1 MWHPPAH
8 EAGRGAGI
16 LTDPEGVTLVVTRI
30 VSSGRSDDHDR
41 WAEAVDRALGEAPGH
56 VSTAR
61 LEQDGGVVHRVTRF
75 ASAADLAAWDRS
87 DVGSRLKAEG
97 ADFSNVRRQE
107 ARGPVATFRL
117 PGENSGSKWKKW
129 LLTWVAVF
137 PVLLAL
143 NALVSLIP
151 GLPSLARLAITS
163 PILTALLTWFILP
176 RVTRWA
182 KPWVLG
188 DSDGRPRK
196 P

>member
-1 MWHPPAH
+1 M
-8 EAGRGAGI
+8 
-16 LTDPEGVTLVVTRI
+16 
-30 VSSGRSDDHDR
+30 
-41 WAEAVDRALGEAPGH
+41 
-56 VSTAR
+56 
-61 LEQDGGVVHRVTRF
+61 VHRVTRF
-75 ASAADLAAWDRS
+75 ASAADLAEWDRS
-87 DVGSRLKAEG
+87 DIARRLDAEVE
-97 ADFSNVRRQE
+97 AFSIGRRQE
-107 ARGPVATFRL
+107 AGGALAVFRL
-117 PGENSGSKWKKW
+117 PGEGSGSKWKKW

-188 DSDGRPRK
+188 DSQGRPRK